1 MGFIEKDCQITT
13 NFKASE
19 FRCKCGC
26 GKIYISEQLVEKL
39 QKIREHFGKPINV
52 NSGYRC
58 PIQNKAVCSD
68 NSSPHLLGVAADI
81 KIDGVTSKEI
91 AVIAE
96 QIGFDGIAYINDNSI
111 HLDLKGRKWYAD
123 ERSGKTFDT
132 FQPPEPPAV
141 KEKKH
146 TLEVLLDGVSVL
158 KKEL

>member
-1 MGFIEKDCQITT
+1 MKFLEKDDQITK

-26 GKIYISEQLVEKL
+26 GKIYISSQLVEKL
-39 QKIREHFGKPINV
+39 QKLRDHFGKPINV

-58 PIQNKAVCSD
+58 PVQNKAVGSD
-68 NSSPHLLGVAADI
+68 NSSPHLMGVAADI
-81 KIDGVTSKEI
+81 RIAGVTSKEI

-123 ERSGKTFDT
+123 ERTGQTFTT
-132 FQPPEPPAV
+132 FQPPETPV
-141 KEKKH
+141 VQEKKH
-146 TLEVLLDGVSVL
+146 TLEVFVDGVSVL
-158 KKEL
+158 KKEI

>member
-1 MGFIEKDCQITT
+1 MGFIEKECQITK

-39 QKIREHFGKPINV
+39 QKLRDNFGKPINV

-58 PIQNKAVCSD
+58 PIQNKAVGSD
-68 NSSPHLLGVAADI
+68 NSSPHPMGVAADI

-96 QIGFDGIAYINDNSI
+96 QIGFDGIAYINDNAI
-111 HLDLKGRKWYAD
+111 HLDIKGRKWYAD

-132 FQPPEPPAV
+132 FQPPETPV
-141 KEKKH
+141 VQDKKRM
-146 TLEVLLDGVSVL
+146 LEVFVDGVSVL
-158 KKEL
+158 KKEI